1 MRKDFPN
8 LEEPEK
14 QPKIKRREM
23 KLSKGDCE
31 KGEKTSWVMILSV
44 SVNYVDNTMTVFN
57 NCVLHPG

>member
-1 MRKDFPN
+1 
-8 LEEPEK
+8 
-14 QPKIKRREM
+14 M